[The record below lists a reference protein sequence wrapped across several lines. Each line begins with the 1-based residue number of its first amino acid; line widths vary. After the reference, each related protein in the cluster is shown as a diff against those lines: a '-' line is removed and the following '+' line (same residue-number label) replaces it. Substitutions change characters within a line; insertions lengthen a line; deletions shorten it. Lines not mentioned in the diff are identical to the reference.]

1 MLCHQINHTASCDQL
16 TGGTLNSTASATAG
30 NVSALAGIQDDSRIL
45 QMSAPVQAGN
55 SPAIAKG
62 FLESHDIRYESTAKG
77 QDLSVPDVADVARSI
92 SVLVLCYK

>member
-1 MLCHQINHTASCDQL
+1 
-16 TGGTLNSTASATAG
+16 
-30 NVSALAGIQDDSRIL
+30 
-45 QMSAPVQAGN
+45 MSAPVQAGN